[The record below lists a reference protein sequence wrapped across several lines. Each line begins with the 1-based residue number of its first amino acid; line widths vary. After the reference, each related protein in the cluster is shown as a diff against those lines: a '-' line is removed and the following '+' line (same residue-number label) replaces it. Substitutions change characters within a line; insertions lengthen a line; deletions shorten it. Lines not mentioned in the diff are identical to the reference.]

1 MSEPQGPSQPLVLSL
16 ATLTVVSGVV
26 DAVSYLGLGHVFT
39 ANMTGN
45 VVLIGFALAG
55 APGFSIAASATA
67 LAAFLAGAA
76 TGGRIGLRI
85 HEKRSLL
92 VTAVSLEA
100 GFTVVAAIIAGTVA
114 VLSTGWPRYTVI
126 AVLGYAMGIRNS
138 VVRNMGVADMTTTVL
153 TMTLTGFAADSS
165 LGGGHNPNATRRDHL
180 GGLHARRRARRGR
193 LRHPRAPG
201 CRTRPCRGPHRRP
214 CDLPPPDLAA
224 AAGSGAVG
232 ARALRRAARP
242 PGRRTRPGR
251 SRARRPRA
259 AATVRSRSRAPP
271 PAGPACARTALLP
284 AA

>member
-1 MSEPQGPSQPLVLSL
+1 MSL

-67 LAAFLAGAA
+67 LVAFLAGAA

-85 HEKRSLL
+85 KQKRSLL
-92 VTAVSLEA
+92 VTAVTLEA

-165 LGGGHNPNATRRDHL
+165 LGGGHNPNA
-180 GGLHARRRARRGR
+180 ARRAISVVCMLVGA
-193 LRHPRAPG
+193 LVGAAFVIHVHPGAALG
-201 CRTRPCRGPHRRP
+201 
-214 CDLPPPDLAA
+214 LAA
-224 AAGSGAVG
+224 VLTVG
-232 ARALRRAARP
+232 LATYLHVTSPLRL
-242 PGRRTRPGR
+242 GL
-251 SRARRPRA
+251 
-259 AATVRSRSRAPP
+259 AP
-271 PAGPACARTALLP
+271 
-284 AA
+284 

>member
-165 LGGGHNPNATRRDHL
+165 LGGGHNPNATRRIISVVCMLVGALVGAAFVIHVHPGAAL
-180 GGLHARRRARRGR
+180 G
-193 LRHPRAPG
+193 
-201 CRTRPCRGPHRRP
+201 
-214 CDLPPPDLAA
+214 LAA
-224 AAGSGAVG
+224 VLTVG
-232 ARALRRAARP
+232 LATYLHLTSPLRL
-242 PGRRTRPGR
+242 GL
-251 SRARRPRA
+251 
-259 AATVRSRSRAPP
+259 AP
-271 PAGPACARTALLP
+271 
-284 AA
+284 

>member
-1 MSEPQGPSQPLVLSL
+1 MSEPQGPSHPLVLSL

-165 LGGGHNPNATRRDHL
+165 LGGGHNPNATRRIISVVCMLVGALVGAAFVIHVHPGAAL
-180 GGLHARRRARRGR
+180 G
-193 LRHPRAPG
+193 
-201 CRTRPCRGPHRRP
+201 
-214 CDLPPPDLAA
+214 LAA
-224 AAGSGAVG
+224 VLTVG
-232 ARALRRAARP
+232 LATYLHLTSPLRL
-242 PGRRTRPGR
+242 GL
-251 SRARRPRA
+251 
-259 AATVRSRSRAPP
+259 AP
-271 PAGPACARTALLP
+271 
-284 AA
+284 

>member
-165 LGGGHNPNATRRDHL
+165 LGGGHNPNATRRIISVVCMLVGALVGAAFVIHVHPGAAL
-180 GGLHARRRARRGR
+180 G
-193 LRHPRAPG
+193 
-201 CRTRPCRGPHRRP
+201 
-214 CDLPPPDLAA
+214 LAA
-224 AAGSGAVG
+224 VLTVG
-232 ARALRRAARP
+232 LATYLHLTSPLRLGLAL
-242 PGRRTRPGR
+242 
-251 SRARRPRA
+251 
-259 AATVRSRSRAPP
+259 
-271 PAGPACARTALLP
+271 
-284 AA
+284 

>member
-1 MSEPQGPSQPLVLSL
+1 MSEPQGPSHPLVLSL

-76 TGGRIGLRI
+76 TGGRIGLRVL
-85 HEKRSLL
+85 EKRSLL

-165 LGGGHNPNATRRDHL
+165 LGGGHNPNATRRIISVVCMLVGALVGAAFVIHVHPGAAL
-180 GGLHARRRARRGR
+180 G
-193 LRHPRAPG
+193 
-201 CRTRPCRGPHRRP
+201 
-214 CDLPPPDLAA
+214 LAA
-224 AAGSGAVG
+224 VLTVG
-232 ARALRRAARP
+232 LATYLHLTSPLRL
-242 PGRRTRPGR
+242 GL
-251 SRARRPRA
+251 
-259 AATVRSRSRAPP
+259 AP
-271 PAGPACARTALLP
+271 
-284 AA
+284 

>member
-1 MSEPQGPSQPLVLSL
+1 MSEPQGPSHPLVLSL

-85 HEKRSLL
+85 QQKRSLL

-165 LGGGHNPNATRRDHL
+165 LGGGHNPNATRRIISVVCMLVGALVGAAFVIHVHPGAAL
-180 GGLHARRRARRGR
+180 G
-193 LRHPRAPG
+193 
-201 CRTRPCRGPHRRP
+201 
-214 CDLPPPDLAA
+214 LAA
-224 AAGSGAVG
+224 VLTVG
-232 ARALRRAARP
+232 LATYLHLTSPLRL
-242 PGRRTRPGR
+242 GL
-251 SRARRPRA
+251 
-259 AATVRSRSRAPP
+259 AP
-271 PAGPACARTALLP
+271 
-284 AA
+284 

>member
-1 MSEPQGPSQPLVLSL
+1 MSEPQGPSHPLVLSL

-85 HEKRSLL
+85 KQKRSLL
-92 VTAVSLEA
+92 VTAVTLEA

-165 LGGGHNPNATRRDHL
+165 LGGGHNPNATRRIISVACMLVGALVGAAFVIHVHPGAAL
-180 GGLHARRRARRGR
+180 G
-193 LRHPRAPG
+193 
-201 CRTRPCRGPHRRP
+201 
-214 CDLPPPDLAA
+214 LAA
-224 AAGSGAVG
+224 VLTVG
-232 ARALRRAARP
+232 LATYLNLTSPLRL
-242 PGRRTRPGR
+242 GL
-251 SRARRPRA
+251 
-259 AATVRSRSRAPP
+259 AP
-271 PAGPACARTALLP
+271 
-284 AA
+284 

>member
-1 MSEPQGPSQPLVLSL
+1 MSL

-85 HEKRSLL
+85 KQKRSLL
-92 VTAVSLEA
+92 VTAVTLEA

-165 LGGGHNPNATRRDHL
+165 LGGGHNPNA
-180 GGLHARRRARRGR
+180 ARRAISVVCMLVGA
-193 LRHPRAPG
+193 LVGAAFVVHVHPGAALG
-201 CRTRPCRGPHRRP
+201 
-214 CDLPPPDLAA
+214 LAA
-224 AAGSGAVG
+224 VLTVG
-232 ARALRRAARP
+232 LATYLHLTTPLRL
-242 PGRRTRPGR
+242 GL
-251 SRARRPRA
+251 
-259 AATVRSRSRAPP
+259 AP
-271 PAGPACARTALLP
+271 
-284 AA
+284 

>member
-16 ATLTVVSGVV
+16 ATLTVVSGIV

-85 HEKRSLL
+85 QQKRSLL

-138 VVRNMGVADMTTTVL
+138 VVRKMGVADMTTTVL

-165 LGGGHNPNATRRDHL
+165 LGGGHNPNATRRIISVVCMLVGALVGAAFVIHVHPGAAL
-180 GGLHARRRARRGR
+180 G
-193 LRHPRAPG
+193 
-201 CRTRPCRGPHRRP
+201 
-214 CDLPPPDLAA
+214 LAA
-224 AAGSGAVG
+224 VLTVG
-232 ARALRRAARP
+232 LATYLNLTSPLRL
-242 PGRRTRPGR
+242 GL
-251 SRARRPRA
+251 
-259 AATVRSRSRAPP
+259 AP
-271 PAGPACARTALLP
+271 
-284 AA
+284 

>member
-1 MSEPQGPSQPLVLSL
+1 MSEPQGPSHPLVLSL

-92 VTAVSLEA
+92 VTAVTLEA

-114 VLSTGWPRYTVI
+114 VLSTGWPRFTVI

-165 LGGGHNPNATRRDHL
+165 LGGGHNPNATRRIISVVCMLVGALVGAAFVIHVHPGAAL
-180 GGLHARRRARRGR
+180 G
-193 LRHPRAPG
+193 
-201 CRTRPCRGPHRRP
+201 
-214 CDLPPPDLAA
+214 LAA
-224 AAGSGAVG
+224 VLTVG
-232 ARALRRAARP
+232 LATYLHLTSPLRL
-242 PGRRTRPGR
+242 GL
-251 SRARRPRA
+251 
-259 AATVRSRSRAPP
+259 AP
-271 PAGPACARTALLP
+271 
-284 AA
+284 

>member
-1 MSEPQGPSQPLVLSL
+1 MSL
-16 ATLTVVSGVV
+16 AILTVVSGVV

-76 TGGRIGLRI
+76 TGGRIGLRVR
-85 HEKRSLL
+85 EKRSLL

-100 GFTVVAAIIAGTVA
+100 GFTVVAAIIAATVA
-114 VLSTGWPRYTVI
+114 VLSAGWPRYTVI

-165 LGGGHNPNATRRDHL
+165 LGGGHNPNATRRTISVVCMLVGALVGAAFVIHVHPGAAL
-180 GGLHARRRARRGR
+180 G
-193 LRHPRAPG
+193 
-201 CRTRPCRGPHRRP
+201 
-214 CDLPPPDLAA
+214 LAA
-224 AAGSGAVG
+224 VLTVG
-232 ARALRRAARP
+232 LATYLHLTSPLRL
-242 PGRRTRPGR
+242 GL
-251 SRARRPRA
+251 
-259 AATVRSRSRAPP
+259 AP
-271 PAGPACARTALLP
+271 
-284 AA
+284 

>member
-85 HEKRSLL
+85 KQKRSLL
-92 VTAVSLEA
+92 VTAVTLEA
-100 GFTVVAAIIAGTVA
+100 GFTVVAAIIAASVA

-165 LGGGHNPNATRRDHL
+165 LGGGHNPNATRRTISVVCMLVGALVGAAFVIHVHPGAAL
-180 GGLHARRRARRGR
+180 G
-193 LRHPRAPG
+193 
-201 CRTRPCRGPHRRP
+201 
-214 CDLPPPDLAA
+214 LAA
-224 AAGSGAVG
+224 VLTVG
-232 ARALRRAARP
+232 LATYLNLTSPLRL
-242 PGRRTRPGR
+242 GL
-251 SRARRPRA
+251 
-259 AATVRSRSRAPP
+259 AP
-271 PAGPACARTALLP
+271 
-284 AA
+284 

>member
-1 MSEPQGPSQPLVLSL
+1 MSEPQGPSHPLVLSL

-76 TGGRIGLRI
+76 TGGRIGLRVR
-85 HEKRSLL
+85 EKRSLL
-92 VTAVSLEA
+92 MTAVSLEA

-165 LGGGHNPNATRRDHL
+165 LGGGHNPNATRRIISVVCMLVGALVGAAFVIHVHPGAAL
-180 GGLHARRRARRGR
+180 G
-193 LRHPRAPG
+193 
-201 CRTRPCRGPHRRP
+201 
-214 CDLPPPDLAA
+214 LAA
-224 AAGSGAVG
+224 VLTVG
-232 ARALRRAARP
+232 LATYLHLTSPLRL
-242 PGRRTRPGR
+242 GL
-251 SRARRPRA
+251 
-259 AATVRSRSRAPP
+259 AP
-271 PAGPACARTALLP
+271 
-284 AA
+284 